1 MNQCGDPTLMSDGR
15 QNPQPLADGVGVER
29 VRKSDSNFSKPALRI
44 GEVTAILNQRHVKIG
59 RQGLDAIP
67 SFTGLA
73 SSAIS
78 PRFTPHSRMIGAP
91 TNTDE

>member
-1 MNQCGDPTLMSDGR
+1 MSDRR

-29 VRKSDSNFSKPALRI
+29 VRKSDSCFSNPALRI
-44 GEVTAILNQRHVKIG
+44 GDIAAILDHGHVKIG